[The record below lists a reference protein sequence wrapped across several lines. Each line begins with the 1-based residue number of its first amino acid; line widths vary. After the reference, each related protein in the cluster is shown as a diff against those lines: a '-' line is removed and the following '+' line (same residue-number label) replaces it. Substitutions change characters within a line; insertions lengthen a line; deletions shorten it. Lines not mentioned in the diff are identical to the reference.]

1 MPRKYISFKCDR
13 HSYSHQGKAPTPVMP
28 FFKPSMGM
36 ESGHG
41 VLLRRCLKLL
51 AVRQKK
57 KEKLLKR

>member
-1 MPRKYISFKCDR
+1 
-13 HSYSHQGKAPTPVMP
+13 
-28 FFKPSMGM
+28 MGM

-57 KEKLLKR
+57 KGKTFKTMKNSHIITSNLVCTSSGMFSVTHGHEPNAQ